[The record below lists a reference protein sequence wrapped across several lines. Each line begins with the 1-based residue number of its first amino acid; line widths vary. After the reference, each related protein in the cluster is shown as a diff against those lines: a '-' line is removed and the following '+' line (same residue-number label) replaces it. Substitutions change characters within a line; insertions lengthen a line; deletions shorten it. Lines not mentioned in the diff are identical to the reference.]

1 MKRRRRR
8 PYAAPCHDPLDLWF
22 VEFERDGKVLRSY
35 HADGPEARAALAVE
49 RARLTTAQ
57 QRMIDVIKA
66 KADAD
71 GWADWDHVYPEW
83 EPTNVP
89 VQFGGR
95 AAQLVWAALER
106 RGLVEQRRP
115 DMKVRVKP

>member
-1 MKRRRRR
+1 
-8 PYAAPCHDPLDLWF
+8 

>member
-1 MKRRRRR
+1 
-8 PYAAPCHDPLDLWF
+8 
-22 VEFERDGKVLRSY
+22 
-35 HADGPEARAALAVE
+35 
-49 RARLTTAQ
+49 
-57 QRMIDVIKA
+57 MIDVIKA